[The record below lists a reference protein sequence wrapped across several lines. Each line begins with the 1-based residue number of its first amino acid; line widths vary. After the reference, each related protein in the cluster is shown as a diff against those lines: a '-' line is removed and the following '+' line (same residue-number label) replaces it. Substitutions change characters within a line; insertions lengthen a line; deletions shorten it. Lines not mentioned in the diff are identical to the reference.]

1 MAKLSPRIDGGIK
14 LNSFCEGEATLD
26 RSNSIKNSAVTD
38 PFAGTALYPPIN
50 PSFEGFLKVSDVHTI
65 AYSIYGNPN
74 GKPVLFVH
82 GGPGGGT
89 DPCMYNQFIM
99 MEYTSGNIQL
109 KSYVLLNS
117 YGQIF
122 RSIGI

>member
-1 MAKLSPRIDGGIK
+1 MK
-14 LNSFCEGEATLD
+14 LNGFASFCEGETNPTA
-26 RSNSIKNSAVTD
+26 SSASTD

-74 GKPVLFVH
+74 GKAVLFVH

-89 DPCMYNQFIM
+89 DPCTILYHIN
-99 MEYTSGNIQL
+99 
-109 KSYVLLNS
+109 K
-117 YGQIF
+117 
-122 RSIGI
+122 

>member
-1 MAKLSPRIDGGIK
+1 MAKLSPRTDGGIK
-14 LNSFCEGEATLD
+14 LNGFASFCEGEATLD
-26 RSNSIKNSAVTD
+26 RSNPVKSSAVTD

-89 DPCMYNQFIM
+89 DPCMCNQFIM
-99 MEYTSGNIQL
+99 MEYTSIY
-109 KSYVLLNS
+109 YVLLNS

>member
-1 MAKLSPRIDGGIK
+1 MKLHAFA
-14 LNSFCEGEATLD
+14 SFCEGEKS
-26 RSNSIKNSAVTD
+26 SNINSPPVD

-89 DPCMYNQFIM
+89 DPCN
-99 MEYTSGNIQL
+99 
-109 KSYVLLNS
+109 
-117 YGQIF
+117 
-122 RSIGI
+122 